1 MTPKVIHAV
10 TVADSL
16 YLQKGQLAYLEKKG
30 YEVNALCSD
39 GNCIEGYEKS
49 EGIKV
54 LKVNMEREI
63 SLVKDFQSLVAC
75 IQLIRQQRP
84 DIVNAGTPKAG
95 LIVTLAAFW
104 CGVPIRIYSVLGLR
118 METTVGL
125 KRKILLAAEKIAA
138 SAATNVV
145 AVSPSLKEQLIKLGI
160 TQKDKVVIFGEGS
173 VNGFDLESFKMTE
186 ALKVEIDDLREKHSI
201 HDNHLVIG
209 FTGRMTKDKGIEE
222 MVESFVQMNKSHSQL
237 RLLIVGEYE
246 TGDPVKEAT
255 QSEIKENPN
264 IIHVGEQANPVPFY
278 YLMNI
283 FLFLTKREGFGNVS
297 LEAALAGVP
306 VIAADVTGARDTII
320 DGATGILVDPENIKN
335 VMTALEKL
343 ILDPQLRIEMGTR
356 GKKRGE
362 ERYGNEKI
370 WKEMEAYYQGLLK
383 KRTSVA
389 NQVSE

>member
-1 MTPKVIHAV
+1 MTVKVIHAV
-10 TVADSL
+10 TVSHSL
-16 YLQKGQLAYLEKKG
+16 DLQKGQLAYLKKQG
-30 YEVNALCSD
+30 YEVSALCSEGD
-39 GNCIEGYEKS
+39 NIEGYEKS

-54 LKVNMEREI
+54 HKVNIEREI
-63 SLVKDFQSLVAC
+63 SLIKDFQSLLAC

-160 TQKDKVVIFGEGS
+160 TQKDKVVILGEGS
-173 VNGFDLESFKMTE
+173 FNGFDLESFKMTE
-186 ALKVEIDDLREKHSI
+186 ALKVGIDNLREKLNI
-201 HDNHLVIG
+201 HDNHMVIG
-209 FTGRMTKDKGIEE
+209 FMGRLTKDKGIEE
-222 MVESFVQMNKSHSQL
+222 MVESFVQMNKVHSQL
-237 RLLIVGEYE
+237 RLLIVGDYE
-246 TGDPVKEAT
+246 TGDPVTEAT
-255 QSEIKENPN
+255 QCEIKENPN
-264 IIHVGEQANPVPFY
+264 IIHVEFQADPIPFY

-297 LEAALAGVP
+297 VEAALAGVP
-306 VIAADVTGARDTII
+306 VIAADVTGSRDTIV
-320 DGATGILVDPENIKN
+320 DGDTGILVNPEKIKD
-335 VMTALEKL
+335 VMNALEQL
-343 ILDPQLRIEMGTR
+343 ILDPQLRKEMGTR

-362 ERYGNEKI
+362 EHYGNEKM
-370 WKEMEAYYQGLLK
+370 WQALDAYYESLLID
-383 KRTSVA
+383 RA
-389 NQVSE
+389 MAAPRIRE